1 MHRNFFISS
10 DTERSDSVTSFG
22 KHRLLTSQ
30 LFQHLYDNDE
40 CVNKSTNVE
49 KKSKHTLAARVS
61 LSPDSPTQ
69 MFKHNL
75 RILNSRMR
83 FLAFSEALALSPP
96 FCNYRRKKITI
107 LEKSNFGGECL
118 GEKRFEMCS

>member
-1 MHRNFFISS
+1 MHCNFFIPS

-22 KHRLLTSQ
+22 KHWLLTSQ

-40 CVNKSTNVE
+40 YVYISTIVE
-49 KKSKHTLAARVS
+49 IKSKHTLAARVS

-96 FCNYRRKKITI
+96 FCNYRRNKITE
-107 LEKSNFGGECL
+107 LEELNFN
-118 GEKRFEMCS
+118 